1 MTDYE
6 KHKLFYEQFNTV
18 VHNHTEWLH
27 SPQGTLEVLADP
39 WKAQPPQVR
48 VEPNI
53 NDPDHTQARDILRQ
67 IRARQQRYWKRQY
80 QHRRWEYF
88 QYSSSQR

>member
-1 MTDYE
+1 MTQYE
-6 KHKLFYEQFNTV
+6 EQKLFYEQFNTV
-18 VHNHTEWLH
+18 IHNHQVWAE
-27 SPQGTLEVLADP
+27 SPQGCVEVLRDP

-67 IRARQQRYWKRQY
+67 IRARQQAAMTAAAAVASEEQAK
-80 QHRRWEYF
+80 
-88 QYSSSQR
+88 

>member
-1 MTDYE
+1 MTDYQ

-18 VHNHTEWLH
+18 VHQHQEFIQ
-27 SPQGTLEVLADP
+27 SPQGMLEVLRDP

-53 NDPDHTQARDILRQ
+53 SDPDNTQARDILNM
-67 IRARQQRYWKRQY
+67 IRARQAAAMAAQNQDTD
-80 QHRRWEYF
+80 Q
-88 QYSSSQR
+88 